1 MLGFLVRR
9 FFNALGV
16 LWLVVTGLFFTLRLA
31 PGSPVNS
38 LPPAV
43 QADPIARAAYAKA
56 HGLDENIFV
65 AYVKYLAGILSG
77 DFGHSLYDGTSVL
90 SQVSSHL
97 PVSMEL
103 GALAAIGAMVPGFVI
118 GCWTATQAGTWRD
131 TATQVLTVL
140 SISVPAYW
148 LAVLALVLAGQH
160 APDMLPS
167 GGGFVRFFDDPVA
180 NLTVMFLP
188 ALVLGLSTFALVV
201 RSLRAALVDV
211 LQNDY
216 VSFARAMGMSRFDVL
231 RRIGVRNAIIPA
243 LTVIGVL
250 LGSLISGTVL
260 VESVFQVPGL
270 GQLMVTAFLR
280 QDYELALGSAIF
292 TAVIF
297 LGLNLVVDL
306 LYYVVDPRMRATL
319 SAPRTVR
326 TLEAA

>member
-9 FFNALGV
+9 LINAVVV
-16 LWLVVTGLFFTLRLA
+16 LWLVITGLFFTLRLA

-56 HGLDENIFV
+56 HGLDENVLV
-65 AYVKYLAGILSG
+65 AYVKYLTGILHG
-77 DFGHSLYDGTSVL
+77 DFGHSLYDGTSVGT
-90 SQVSSHL
+90 QIASHL
-97 PVSMEL
+97 PVSIEL
-103 GALAAIGAMVPGFVI
+103 GALAAVGAMVPGFLL

-131 TATQVLTVL
+131 TGVQVLTVL

-148 LAVLALVLAGQH
+148 LAVLALVVAGQH
-160 APDMLPS
+160 APEMLPS
-167 GGGFVRFFDDPVA
+167 GGGFVRFGEDPVA
-180 NLTVMFLP
+180 NLTVMLLP
-188 ALVLGLSTFALVV
+188 ATVLGLSTFALVV

-216 VSFARAMGMSRFDVL
+216 VSFARAMGMSRFLVL

-243 LTVIGVL
+243 LTVIGVMF
-250 LGSLISGTVL
+250 GSLISGTVL

-280 QDYELALGSAIF
+280 QDYELALGSAVF
-292 TAVIF
+292 TAIIF

-306 LYYVVDPRMRATL
+306 LYYVVDPRMREALVSPSRAT
-319 SAPRTVR
+319 AVP
-326 TLEAA
+326 A